1 MSQISHIHQHS
12 DKFSVVLFSVA
23 DSLMWLG
30 VCLVSKLPQT
40 SSAFCLCIPMS
51 GFIAPINHYFSNT
64 CHDQDLCWVHRGGR
78 EALCS
83 SFPGAFR
90 PVAETGGTCV
100 RRKCT
105 FPERMG
111 WGEDNPTARSQ
122 VNHGWDSA
130 GIQTNPLQGRPL
142 FRERGAKRRSPTADG
157 SISGPCHPLSRSSA
171 ADMIQSWLS
180 C

>member
-1 MSQISHIHQHS
+1 MAQLVLREGGYESNLPHPPAFRQIH
-12 DKFSVVLFSVA
+12 SVVLFSVA

-78 EALCS
+78 EALYS

-90 PVAETGGTCV
+90 PVGETGGTCV
-100 RRKCT
+100 RRK
-105 FPERMG
+105 
-111 WGEDNPTARSQ
+111 WQPTAVFLPEKS
-122 VNHGWDSA
+122 HGQSSLMGYSPKGHKELDTTERLSTDV
-130 GIQTNPLQGRPL
+130 QSTNGR
-142 FRERGAKRRSPTADG
+142 
-157 SISGPCHPLSRSSA
+157 
-171 ADMIQSWLS
+171 
-180 C
+180 